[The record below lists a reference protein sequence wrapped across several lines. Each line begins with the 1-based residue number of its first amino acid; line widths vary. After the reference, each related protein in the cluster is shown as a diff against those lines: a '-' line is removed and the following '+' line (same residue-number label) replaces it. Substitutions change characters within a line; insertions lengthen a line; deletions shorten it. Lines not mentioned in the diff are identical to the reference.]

1 MVILGSCHLPTR
13 CFDQTNLPERIVRI
27 AISGVDLEQA
37 ISIMPN
43 ATIELSIVEEGEP
56 LEVRMIDETGLEVQT
71 IIQCFDHESVLD
83 FDFDKTKTV
92 SRLVISSQT
101 IKSALENWDVI
112 GMSTTLTMRPQNP
125 KFSFKSTGVVGSVEI
140 EFTDELLDLE
150 APFRC
155 NRTASYKYQTSFIK
169 KYVSKMIYGAYR
181 SFYP

>member
-1 MVILGSCHLPTR
+1 M
-13 CFDQTNLPERIVRI
+13 
-27 AISGVDLEQA
+27 DLEQA

-155 NRTASYKYQTSFIK
+155 NKIASYKYQTSFIK
-169 KYVSKMIYGAYR
+169 KYVFHSIRLFQKRFMASADDPTLKIILVLSKPVNILHI
-181 SFYP
+181 